1 MDGGMLALII
11 SVATLAGGAIGWLFR
26 QYWYLRAAQRQASN
40 DASTILKERKTL
52 LQEMLNEIEDASQKE
67 ELRLQL
73 DEVNT
78 ALFGLHSERLRRTL
92 KAAGLPPEEALIAD
106 GLSQLQPQQVDQLK
120 EEIAELQTL
129 PQSDSI
135 WDLLAQG
142 NAYYY
147 AEQYEDA
154 KDTYDRILNLNSNDP
169 ATLNNRGV
177 VYYHL
182 ERYEEALTDL
192 NRSLELK
199 PDNPAELANRGIT
212 YGKLRRHEEALVDL
226 NRSLELR
233 SDDPGTLANRSVTY
247 MRLNRYEEALTDL
260 NRSLELKPG
269 DSNTIYNLAC
279 LFSLQGKV
287 NDALAYLERA
297 IKGGEEYREDAKTD
311 EDFKNIRDAPRFK
324 KLIESD

>member
-199 PDNPAELANRGIT
+199 P
-212 YGKLRRHEEALVDL
+212 
-226 NRSLELR
+226 
-233 SDDPGTLANRSVTY
+233 
-247 MRLNRYEEALTDL
+247 
-260 NRSLELKPG
+260 G